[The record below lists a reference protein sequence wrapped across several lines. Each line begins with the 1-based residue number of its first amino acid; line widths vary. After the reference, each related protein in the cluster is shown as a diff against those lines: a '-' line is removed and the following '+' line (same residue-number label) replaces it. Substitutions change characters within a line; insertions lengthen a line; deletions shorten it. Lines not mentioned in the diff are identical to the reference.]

1 MHVRRAVHR
10 GPVPRVPVVKAP
22 TKGKATAPGKKGG
35 ATGSL
40 SGRGRR
46 GGPGTGTGGRGKAAV
61 RGAHR
66 GGAATR
72 GAPATRGARG
82 GAATRG
88 APAARGARGL
98 GGVVRRGKKRARGT
112 TPRPRAGP
120 RAGSGAGRVFVLV
133 DAAHGI
139 VRTLQQRKHDSP
151 ILNSVDLLLALS
163 GASSLAI
170 KSLEAVEG
178 PESDSRTIDLIQ
190 KGVQAAQRLMGA
202 EVAAAHANLLACF
215 RHQLGP
221 AATLVMVSVAR
232 WHYFKLK
239 EPVVVVSPGS
249 TYRLTGASV
258 DCHSQVY
265 DGYDDHTASAS
276 GSHDD
281 DHDVMSLSDHDSD
294 SDRRERAT
302 DVTRTEKAQ
311 RKLQSA
317 LELMKTGGFKAGAWL
332 PVTPRREANLGKFK
346 LNKALQ
352 VVLLVTSS

>member
-1 MHVRRAVHR
+1 MGINGATKLWMSCRTRYRIDMHVRRAVHR

-61 RGAHR
+61 RGARRGGAATRGAPAARGAHR

-72 GAPATRGARG
+72 GPPATRGARG

-98 GGVVRRGKKRARGT
+98 GGVVGRARRGKKRARGT

-232 WHYFKLK
+232 WHYVKLT
-239 EPVVVVSPGS
+239 EPVVVVS
-249 TYRLTGASV
+249 
-258 DCHSQVY
+258 DC
-265 DGYDDHTASAS
+265 
-276 GSHDD
+276 
-281 DHDVMSLSDHDSD
+281 
-294 SDRRERAT
+294 
-302 DVTRTEKAQ
+302 KP
-311 RKLQSA
+311 
-317 LELMKTGGFKAGAWL
+317 W
-332 PVTPRREANLGKFK
+332 
-346 LNKALQ
+346 
-352 VVLLVTSS
+352 

>member
-1 MHVRRAVHR
+1 
-10 GPVPRVPVVKAP
+10 
-22 TKGKATAPGKKGG
+22 
-35 ATGSL
+35 
-40 SGRGRR
+40 
-46 GGPGTGTGGRGKAAV
+46 
-61 RGAHR
+61 
-66 GGAATR
+66 
-72 GAPATRGARG
+72 
-82 GAATRG
+82 
-88 APAARGARGL
+88 
-98 GGVVRRGKKRARGT
+98 
-112 TPRPRAGP
+112 
-120 RAGSGAGRVFVLV
+120 
-133 DAAHGI
+133 
-139 VRTLQQRKHDSP
+139 
-151 ILNSVDLLLALS
+151 
-163 GASSLAI
+163 LAI

-265 DGYDDHTASAS
+265 DGYDDDDHTASAS

-281 DHDVMSLSDHDSD
+281 DSDVMMSDHDHESESD

-346 LNKALQ
+346 LNTALQ

>member
-40 SGRGRR
+40 SGRGPGRR

-72 GAPATRGARG
+72 GAPAARGARG
-82 GAATRG
+82 G
-88 APAARGARGL
+88 
-98 GGVVRRGKKRARGT
+98 VVGRGKKRARGT

-151 ILNSVDLLLALS
+151 ILNSVDHLLALS

-170 KSLEAVEG
+170 KSQEAVEG
-178 PESDSRTIDLIQ
+178 PE
-190 KGVQAAQRLMGA
+190 
-202 EVAAAHANLLACF
+202 
-215 RHQLGP
+215 
-221 AATLVMVSVAR
+221 
-232 WHYFKLK
+232 
-239 EPVVVVSPGS
+239 
-249 TYRLTGASV
+249 
-258 DCHSQVY
+258 
-265 DGYDDHTASAS
+265 
-276 GSHDD
+276 
-281 DHDVMSLSDHDSD
+281 
-294 SDRRERAT
+294 
-302 DVTRTEKAQ
+302 
-311 RKLQSA
+311 
-317 LELMKTGGFKAGAWL
+317 
-332 PVTPRREANLGKFK
+332 
-346 LNKALQ
+346 
-352 VVLLVTSS
+352 

>member
-1 MHVRRAVHR
+1 MGINGATKLWMSCRTRYRIDMHVRRAIHR
-10 GPVPRVPVVKAP
+10 GPVPRVPV
-22 TKGKATAPGKKGG
+22 GKATAPGKKGG

-61 RGAHR
+61 RGARR

-72 GAPATRGARG
+72 GAPAARGAHRG

-98 GGVVRRGKKRARGT
+98 GGVVGRGMKRARGT

-120 RAGSGAGRVFVLV
+120 TAGSGAGRVFVLV

-178 PESDSRTIDLIQ
+178 PVSDSRTIDLIQ

-232 WHYFKLK
+232 WHYVKLK
-239 EPVVVVSPGS
+239 EPVVVVS
-249 TYRLTGASV
+249 
-258 DCHSQVY
+258 DC
-265 DGYDDHTASAS
+265 
-276 GSHDD
+276 
-281 DHDVMSLSDHDSD
+281 
-294 SDRRERAT
+294 
-302 DVTRTEKAQ
+302 KP
-311 RKLQSA
+311 
-317 LELMKTGGFKAGAWL
+317 W
-332 PVTPRREANLGKFK
+332 
-346 LNKALQ
+346 
-352 VVLLVTSS
+352 

>member
-35 ATGSL
+35 ATGTGSL

-61 RGAHR
+61 RGAH
-66 GGAATR
+66 
-72 GAPATRGARG
+72 RG

-281 DHDVMSLSDHDSD
+281 DSHVMSDHDDHDSD